1 MMPLTEKASR
11 SVSDFNI
18 LHKPVCWQNRHK
30 VPAEEGVF
38 HLVIGLGGLGTSGL
52 LEAKKLIN
60 RTCCQ
65 RGGDQPTDQVAY
77 LAMDTDMGASKMLSD
92 PRTGSQCLDPAKNEF
107 LLLFQPNMRRIFAPE
122 FRHRVPSYI
131 SSWLDFNVFPQ
142 FSVESDIIGVR
153 QIGRLQLFGSAD
165 KVLMSLKWA
174 MEHMIASK
182 KVNRLNI
189 HILTSVSGG
198 TGSGTFLDVAY
209 MARDLAKQSVGT
221 ETVRVDGY
229 LFMPDVCMFDSAAAI
244 NQRVAR
250 QNGYAALKEL
260 DYLMNLP
267 RSGGRFTQKYTDTYE
282 IDTQKAPFDYV
293 YLISGLD
300 KNGRVDLQARPHALE
315 TAARHLCA
323 SVAENQDGLMKM
335 EATEGVLLDYHSVAE
350 CTPNRYPEREDL
362 YLALG
367 SCGCELPRDLLLLD
381 AFGLVF
387 DKMEALLARQPDQQ
401 EADRAVKA
409 LGLGLEPLFAMLV
422 GKPCNLMALGMV
434 HWEDLFGSHPKY
446 NYQKKCE
453 KWMQH
458 ATEEIRQRAQEF
470 GKNFQERFRKN
481 CEAWFTDSAFGP
493 VWVHRLI
500 VSDTPDCHGLLACLR
515 RDARMACDR
524 MAELQRKLTQA
535 QMQVRVCAE
544 EALHTPALLGDRQG
558 RTLAYIQALNTLA
571 NCCAELTALQEL
583 CGETGS
589 SGLLGLCTRV
599 VTAEDKSR
607 FEVAADV
614 MDVMH
619 KTCLENKRHLL
630 EPAPQTE
637 AHGIAWQPLSVQAL
651 APEIRRTME
660 QPGVI
665 TGAVDTFLR
674 ALMEESRQW
683 DGPDVNGKR
692 FLTHYLNDCLGDMV
706 DRSLEGY
713 GKNIL
718 DTEELRAE
726 VEESLAPRL
735 VQGAVPN
742 FGGSTG
748 MSFTL
753 LFVPEF
759 CRSVGKAISDW
770 VNFRPDRTTWI
781 RDYINPAGDAILAQ
795 TLLVRKPLYEYGILE
810 WCEQA
815 YLQTNSKAGLHLYK
829 DWVNLPSPIPAR
841 GRSESEGYPEAIKQ
855 VEDRQRE
862 LYRECRNLP
871 ILVRKDSGSRIV
883 YSLQI
888 AELPDLDARFPAE
901 QLQGQS
907 DRLEEAIQ
915 QIDRWMTEGMSALEW
930 RHETYE
936 VAVMAATE
944 ADPETVAQEC
954 FLGEY
959 DNLCRAEQELE
970 KYHALAQK
978 RQELEQLAQA

>member
-1 MMPLTEKASR
+1 MNDA
-11 SVSDFNI
+11 
-18 LHKPVCWQNRHK
+18 
-30 VPAEEGVF
+30 
-38 HLVIGLGGLGTSGL
+38 
-52 LEAKKLIN
+52 
-60 RTCCQ
+60 
-65 RGGDQPTDQVAY
+65 
-77 LAMDTDMGASKMLSD
+77 
-92 PRTGSQCLDPAKNEF
+92 
-107 LLLFQPNMRRIFAPE
+107 
-122 FRHRVPSYI
+122 
-131 SSWLDFNVFPQ
+131 
-142 FSVESDIIGVR
+142 
-153 QIGRLQLFGSAD
+153 
-165 KVLMSLKWA
+165 
-174 MEHMIASK
+174 
-182 KVNRLNI
+182 
-189 HILTSVSGG
+189 
-198 TGSGTFLDVAY
+198 
-209 MARDLAKQSVGT
+209 
-221 ETVRVDGY
+221 TV
-229 LFMPDVCMFDSAAAI
+229 
-244 NQRVAR
+244 
-250 QNGYAALKEL
+250 K
-260 DYLMNLP
+260 
-267 RSGGRFTQKYTDTYE
+267 
-282 IDTQKAPFDYV
+282 
-293 YLISGLD
+293 
-300 KNGRVDLQARPHALE
+300 
-315 TAARHLCA
+315 
-323 SVAENQDGLMKM
+323 
-335 EATEGVLLDYHSVAE
+335 
-350 CTPNRYPEREDL
+350 
-362 YLALG
+362 
-367 SCGCELPRDLLLLD
+367 
-381 AFGLVF
+381 
-387 DKMEALLARQPDQQ
+387 
-401 EADRAVKA
+401 
-409 LGLGLEPLFAMLV
+409 
-422 GKPCNLMALGMV
+422 
-434 HWEDLFGSHPKY
+434 
-446 NYQKKCE
+446 
-453 KWMQH
+453 
-458 ATEEIRQRAQEF
+458 IRQRARDFEKSF
-470 GKNFQERFRKN
+470 PERFRKT
-481 CEAWFTDSAFGP
+481 CEAWFTDSACGP

-535 QMQVRVCAE
+535 QEQVYVCAE
-544 EALHTPALLGDRQG
+544 EARHTLSLFGGRQG
-558 RTLAYIQALNTLA
+558 RTLAYIEALNTLA

-583 CGETGS
+583 CGKTGS
-589 SGLLGLCTRV
+589 SGLLGVCTRV

-735 VQGAVPN
+735 VQGSVPN

-770 VNFRPDRTTWI
+770 VNFQPDRTTWI
-781 RDYINPAGDAILAQ
+781 QDHINPAGDAILAQ

-841 GRSESEGYPEAIKQ
+841 SRSESEGYPEVIKQ
-855 VEDRQRE
+855 VEDRQRK
-862 LYRECRNLP
+862 LYRECRKLP
-871 ILVRKDSGSRIV
+871 ILLREDSVAHTV
-883 YSLQI
+883 YSLRL
-888 AELPDLDARFPAE
+888 AELPDLDALFPAE

-915 QIDRWMTEGMSALEW
+915 QIDRWMTEGLSASGG
-930 RHETYE
+930 YE

-959 DNLCRAEQELE
+959 DNLCRAERELE